1 MIRDKAEGGPIITI
15 KPPTA
20 KNKYIIWGES
30 NDVIVEALVKA
41 TAPLALAVDGCIL
54 YRNTITIER
63 QGKADDIWEAEVEW
77 GLKVSPLTF
86 DTTGGTAK
94 ITEPYY
100 RRGRYLAPS
109 ETDMNL
115 LPANAPIGHT
125 SEGEPEG
132 VEIVVPAFAWTE
144 THTFHISQITFA
156 YAMTIYN
163 ITGRVNAGSFRGFS
177 AGEVLFKG
185 ASGGNQKNETEADV
199 QYNFEAQPNV
209 TGLTV
214 GEITGV
220 SKYGW
225 DYLWCIYTEDDNAAM
240 RYKKASGCYVDQ
252 VYRTADFSA
261 LQIGTS

>member
-20 KNKYIIWGES
+20 KNKYIIWDES

-63 QGKADDIWEAEVEW
+63 QGKANDIWEAEVEW
-77 GLKVSPLTF
+77 GLRVSPLTF

-94 ITEPYY
+94 VTEPFY
-100 RRGRYLAPS
+100 RRARYAAPGENLAG
-109 ETDMNL
+109 
-115 LPANAPIGHT
+115 LPTNAPIGHT
-125 SEGEPEG
+125 GDGEPEG
-132 VEIVVPAFAWTE
+132 VDIVVPSFAWTE

-156 YAMTIYN
+156 YAMTLYN
-163 ITGRVNAGSFRGFS
+163 ITGRVNNAAFRGFA

-199 QYNFEAQPNV
+199 QFNFEAQPNV

-214 GEITGV
+214 GEITGI

-225 DYLWCIYTEDDNAAM
+225 DYLWCLYSEDENGEM
-240 RYKKASGCYVDQ
+240 RYKKAKGCYIDQ
-252 VYRTADFSA
+252 VYKTAAFSA
-261 LQIGTS
+261 LGIGTN